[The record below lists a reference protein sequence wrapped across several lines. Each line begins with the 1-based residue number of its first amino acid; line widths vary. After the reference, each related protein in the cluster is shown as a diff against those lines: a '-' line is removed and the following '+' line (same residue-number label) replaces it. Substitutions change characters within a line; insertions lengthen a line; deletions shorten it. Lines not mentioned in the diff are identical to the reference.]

1 MYQSLSNIQ
10 QSLKCNKSQYNS
22 FGQYHYRSCEDIL
35 EAVKPLLAENECVL
49 TLSDDIVAVGD
60 RIYVKATAILTKGD
74 QEIGVTAY
82 AREEEK
88 KKGMDGAQITGSASS
103 YARKYA
109 LNGLFCID
117 DTKDADYNNQMFDD
131 AKGDKKKDEPKD
143 ETVYLSDYQKKI
155 INDYPAKTKDW
166 IKKHYKIGS
175 IDLLTKKQASDV
187 IKQIKKQQDQQEKAY
202 EAELAAEAQ
211 QAFEGV

>member
-1 MYQSLSNIQ
+1 MYQTLINIQ
-10 QSLKCNKSQYNS
+10 QHLKCNKSQYNS

-60 RIYVKATAILTKGD
+60 RIYVKATAILAKGD

-131 AKGDKKKDEPKD
+131 AKGDKKKDEPKN
-143 ETVYLSDYQKKI
+143 ETDYLSEYQKKI

-166 IKKHYKIGS
+166 IKKHYGIGT
-175 IDLLTKKQASDV
+175 IDLLTKKQASEI
-187 IKQIKKQQDQQEKAY
+187 IKQIKKQQDQQNVY
-202 EAELAAEAQ
+202 EAEIAAEAQ